1 MLAARARTVS
11 VVAFAAA
18 VVATFFG
25 GETSAHAVEQQ
36 WHVGADVG
44 GSGLEVGDTMHLG
57 VGFGLDATYGLTDQF
72 NLVAEIQT
80 SRLVPGSDPDVPHSR
95 PTGLTSGAIGA
106 TYVLDVLRWVPYGGI
121 LLGGD
126 ALTGGALPDAKE
138 LATAQIALGLD
149 YQLDRTWSVGVAA
162 REHLYATST
171 YSSFTTLF
179 LRVEYAWG
187 F

>member
-1 MLAARARTVS
+1 MLAAQSRLPAILAISATLVVS
-11 VVAFAAA
+11 LVA
-18 VVATFFG
+18 
-25 GETSAHAVEQQ
+25 ERSAGAVERQ
-36 WHVGADVG
+36 WHVGGDVG
-44 GSGLEVGDTMHLG
+44 GAALDVGDTMHLG

-72 NLVAEIQT
+72 NLVAEAQT
-80 SRLVPGSDPDVPHSR
+80 SRLLPGSDPNVAHSR

-126 ALTGGALPDAKE
+126 LLSGGVLPDAKG

-171 YSSFTTLF
+171 YPSFTTVF

-187 F
+187 W

>member
-1 MLAARARTVS
+1 MLAARKAS
-11 VVAFAAA
+11 SGVAFAAL
-18 VVATFFG
+18 VVTSLV
-25 GETSAHAVEQQ
+25 GERRARAVEQQ
-36 WHVGADVG
+36 WHVGAGVG

-72 NLVAEIQT
+72 NLVAEVQT

-95 PTGLTSGAIGA
+95 PSGLTSGAVGA

-126 ALTGGALPDAKE
+126 LLSGGALPDAKG
-138 LATAQIALGLD
+138 LATAQVALGLD

-162 REHLYATST
+162 REHFYATST

-187 F
+187 W